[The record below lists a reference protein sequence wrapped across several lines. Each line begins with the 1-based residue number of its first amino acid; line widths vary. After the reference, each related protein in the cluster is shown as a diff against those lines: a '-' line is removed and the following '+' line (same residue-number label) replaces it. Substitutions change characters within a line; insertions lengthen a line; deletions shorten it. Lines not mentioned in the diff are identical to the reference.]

1 MSKIYTC
8 LSVKIIPCSDIF
20 LGVAQALAIFK
31 TKSFAD
37 AALEEMEEK
46 CLVMTGHMR

>member
-31 TKSFAD
+31 VYFIKKD
-37 AALEEMEEK
+37 I
-46 CLVMTGHMR
+46 H